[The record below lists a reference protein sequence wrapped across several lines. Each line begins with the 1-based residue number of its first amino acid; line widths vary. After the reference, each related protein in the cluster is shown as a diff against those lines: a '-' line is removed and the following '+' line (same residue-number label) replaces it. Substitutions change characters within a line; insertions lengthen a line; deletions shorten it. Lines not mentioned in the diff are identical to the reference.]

1 MKPAEKREAVR
12 HVQKVH
18 AVSLRRACGLIGMKT
33 SSFYYQ
39 ARPGNDGLLRSAL
52 KAAAAK
58 RRRWGYR
65 LLTDSLRR
73 EGYRDNH
80 KRIYRVYREE
90 SGCVGLHR
98 GGWRRGR
105 GGHRG
110 MVQTFPTF

>member
-1 MKPAEKREAVR
+1 VVKPAVKRDAVR

-39 ARPGNDGLLRSAL
+39 PKPCNDGLLRSAL

-73 EGYRDNH
+73 EGFRDNH

-90 SGCVGLHR
+90 KRPFAVSCGKWLGSGL
-98 GGWRRGR
+98 
-105 GGHRG
+105 
-110 MVQTFPTF
+110 M